1 MDDVQS
7 IVSEKVSAF
16 IKKLEPHQ
24 RFDFKIR
31 ELDIGRDVRGTSDW
45 SSWAEKVGIYVFI
58 GKDKIHY
65 IGRALK
71 GTNFGKR
78 IADQI
83 APRGDESAKPW
94 QDIVNSGDT
103 KILLVAFNNIDDDY
117 WAASLEIFLID
128 AFWEQVKEFNK
139 KRG

>member
-1 MDDVQS
+1 MEPQQEIKDKIDEFLGNLKNS
-7 IVSEKVSAF
+7 NLFEDPRLLIVSEINRKGS
-16 IKKLEPHQ
+16 I
-24 RFDFKIR
+24 
-31 ELDIGRDVRGTSDW
+31 W
-45 SSWAEKVGIYVFI
+45 SEWAEKVGIYVFI

-83 APRGDESAKPW
+83 TSRDDEGAKPW

-103 KILLVAFNNIDDDY
+103 KILLFAFNNSDDDY

-128 AFWEQVKEFNK
+128 AFWNQVKQFNK
-139 KRG
+139 RRG